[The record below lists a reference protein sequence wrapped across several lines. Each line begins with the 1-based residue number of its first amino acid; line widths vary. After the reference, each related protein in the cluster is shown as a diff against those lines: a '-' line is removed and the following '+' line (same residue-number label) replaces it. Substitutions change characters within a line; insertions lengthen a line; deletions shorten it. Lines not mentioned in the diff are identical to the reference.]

1 MSVQGRLRIVTQK
14 NCSCEQNERCDADGS
29 LDFRTA
35 QLSKPESDCLLEYAG
50 AEKLP
55 SEPPKPNQ
63 SVKRVSPN
71 SFPTRQSVFLF
82 KVSHRGGRWM
92 TDLLKILGVTGA
104 LAAFF
109 QLANYGGKHWS
120 WPAEF
125 RRKLIHIGMGAV
137 VIWFP
142 WIFDSIWPVW
152 ILATLSMAAFCFLR
166 RLSPLRRRF
175 GRRLSGS
182 LPSAPH
188 FAIAFHAVGKAGM
201 PFDRIRLRVNC
212 DANRGHRLARVGQ
225 LFCAHRHLRLFGSP
239 GRVGGD
245 HSGSPSGSAY
255 FVTGGVTFLHSPH
268 LSDP

>member
-125 RRKLIHIGMGAV
+125 RRKLIHIVLGALV
-137 VIWFP
+137 TWFPRIFDLVWAVLVIWLL
-142 WIFDSIWPVW
+142 WMAD
-152 ILATLSMAAFCFLR
+152 LCLLLMLSALLR
-166 RLSPLRRRF
+166 R
-175 GRRLSGS
+175 
-182 LPSAPH
+182 
-188 FAIAFHAVGKAGM
+188 VG
-201 PFDRIRLRVNC
+201 
-212 DANRGHRLARVGQ
+212 
-225 LFCAHRHLRLFGSP
+225 
-239 GRVGGD
+239 
-245 HSGSPSGSAY
+245 
-255 FVTGGVTFLHSPH
+255 FVFYGV
-268 LSDP
+268 